1 MCSKDV
7 HQHFGHKFRMIDKY
21 FEKRCDGSI
30 HYLTRVQCA
39 TLYYLYDHPDE
50 DVFQKDIEAEF
61 SISGATATNI
71 LKGLERQALITREPM
86 PEDARLKKIVLTE
99 EGIDCNAQATQN
111 MHHMEE
117 TLTAGFSE
125 EELEE
130 FRDMRHKIY
139 KSLPKIILYIVSR
152 VVTFNVLED
161 RQ

>member
-7 HQHFGHKFRMIDKY
+7 HQYFGHKFRMIHNMIDKY

-39 TLYYLYDHPDE
+39 TLHYLYDHRDE

-130 FRDMRHKIY
+130 FRDMLDRMIA
-139 KSLPKIILYIVSR
+139 
-152 VVTFNVLED
+152 NLEGLQEI
-161 RQ
+161 RSEKM